1 MQALKSDPEAFHVL
15 TILPKT
21 PAAEA
26 GLMPGDEITAV
37 DDISAADMSGSDLF
51 YKMRQ
56 SPGTS
61 LKLSVRRGNEVFS
74 KTLVLRE
81 LLDRSND
88 SSMCFHEG
96 LRF

>member
-1 MQALKSDPEAFHVL
+1 
-15 TILPKT
+15 
-21 PAAEA
+21 
-26 GLMPGDEITAV
+26 MPDDVITAV

-56 SPGTS
+56 PPGTS

-88 SSMCFHEG
+88 Y
-96 LRF
+96 